1 MKVTD
6 VDVPTGKIVE
16 RDATPEE
23 LQQMEADKLA
33 HEAEEA
39 AKLAKAA
46 KKEAASAKLEAL
58 GLDADDL
65 RALGL

>member
-23 LQQMEADKLA
+23 LNQMEADKLA
-33 HEAEEA
+33 HQAKEA
-39 AKLAKAA
+39 AQLTRAA
-46 KKEAASAKLEAL
+46 KKEAALAKLESL